1 VEFSSAG
8 HDDVHLLGKGYD
20 AEPLRHMGPAIGLID
35 GIGYPTATREL
46 KPNDTMLLLTDG
58 VSEAFDASG
67 SLFGQDR
74 LAVVLTGRG
83 GNDPHAVIKA
93 VTEEVARFSVGA
105 EQSDDI
111 TGLAVQYRGR
121 CLST

>member
-1 VEFSSAG
+1 
-8 HDDVHLLGKGYD
+8 
-20 AEPLRHMGPAIGLID
+20 
-35 GIGYPTATREL
+35 
-46 KPNDTMLLLTDG
+46 MLLLTDG

-93 VTEEVARFSVGA
+93 VTEEVARFSIGT

-111 TGLAVQYRGR
+111 TGLAVQFRGPSLR
-121 CLST
+121 T